1 MDFSINIYNSY
12 RILLIINF
20 IFAFFLINGHID
32 FKINAIDIIS
42 SQTTKNNFIY
52 GIVNSSIPK
61 DKFDS
66 WIATGNWS
74 MYLKNNS
81 PIFSL
86 NMTWHSDGSTRY
98 YKIFNFKPNY
108 SNTTQS
114 SPYVL
119 SINGVIDISTNH
131 QKLTSIPITLDINNR
146 KKMILYFD
154 DDIINRHFA
163 KQPINGYIT
172 SSISENNLK
181 EIQQNMT
188 QNLFIPQ
195 LPLDVSRKNTFNNT
209 IASYENNS
217 YFNDQGTSDRNTSND
232 TIASVENNSY
242 FNDQGTSDRNTS
254 TIDSK
259 TIIILENAGFSGNPS
274 FNPDITNITKGD
286 NLLAINEDGTAH
298 TITNVDSYSSNNPSI
313 GKYFDTGIIH
323 PHETVLIDT
332 TNLKP
337 GKYLFVCSLH
347 PNMKGIINVR

>member
-32 FKINAIDIIS
+32 FKINAIGIIS

-86 NMTWHSDGSTRY
+86 NMTWNSDGSTRY

-108 SNTTQS
+108 SNTAQS
-114 SPYVL
+114 SQYVL

-131 QKLTSIPITLDINNR
+131 QKLTNIPITLDITNR

-172 SSISENNLK
+172 SIIPENNL
-181 EIQQNMT
+181 EDIQQNMT
-188 QNLFIPQ
+188 QNLFTPQ
-195 LPLDVSRKNTFNNT
+195 LPLDVSQKNTSNNT
-209 IASYENNS
+209 VASYENNS
-217 YFNDQGTSDRNTSND
+217 YFNDQGTSDK
-232 TIASVENNSY
+232 
-242 FNDQGTSDRNTS
+242 NTS
-254 TIDSK
+254 TIDNK

-274 FNPDITNITKGD
+274 FKPDITNITKGD
-286 NLLAINEDGTAH
+286 NLLAINEDGTDH
-298 TITNVDSYSSNNPSI
+298 TITSVDNYSSNNPLI

-332 TNLKP
+332 ANLKP
-337 GKYLFVCSLH
+337 GEYLFVCSLH

>member
-74 MYLKNNS
+74 LYLKNNS

-86 NMTWHSDGSTRY
+86 NMTWHNDGSTRY

-154 DDIINRHFA
+154 DDIINRHFS

-188 QNLFIPQ
+188 QNLFIPK
-195 LPLDVSRKNTFNNT
+195 LPLDVSRKNTSNNT
-209 IASYENNS
+209 IASY
-217 YFNDQGTSDRNTSND
+217 
-232 TIASVENNSY
+232 ENNSY